1 MSVMKP
7 VKKLT
12 VSGIIM
18 AVYIDLMYL
27 AQILSLGQIRI
38 RIADCAYIL
47 SYVYSF
53 LAIPLGL
60 ANFLYGLFFGGF
72 GLIDAVG
79 WAVVGIITSEGVNLV
94 KRIGLSEWFTVIP
107 VICIPSLL
115 APLWLSPILHLPYVV
130 LTVSISIGQIVP
142 ACMGVFLLKK
152 LKNLLPEH

>member
-1 MSVMKP
+1 
-7 VKKLT
+7 
-12 VSGIIM
+12 M

-27 AQILSLGQIRI
+27 AQILSFGQIRI

-53 LAIPLGL
+53 LAVPLGL
-60 ANFLYGLFFGGF
+60 ANFLYSLFFGGF
-72 GLIDAVG
+72 GLIDAAG
-79 WAVVGIITSEGVNLV
+79 WAVVGIITSEGISLV

-130 LTVSISIGQIVP
+130 LTVSISIGQIIP